1 MPRKLGRFPDRR
13 RVAEL
18 GRYYEIMGNKIK
30 DELMTLDAADFSEIS
45 AASVQQN
52 VRNMTR
58 QMNRQAVKWSR
69 MVMPETY
76 KQTAR
81 IAQVSLDI
89 LGAVKDNN
97 YDEKIHYRTI
107 EQQQEITENDLIK
120 ANLSINQ
127 NVGTYIHLL
136 RMSKNSLMQIQ
147 AFDLRDEEIVSEL
160 LDDAIKAGQ
169 SRGKLAQL
177 IRVHFKR
184 ELWERKFMNINGRN
198 YNLIK
203 YAKMVAQT
211 RMRIIQTKSTL
222 NMCNQY
228 ANDLVEVSDH
238 STDCEICQDYEG
250 NIYSIGGKT
259 PDYPYLAGNEPPY
272 HPRCVLPDTRCVAPG
287 GLVAG
292 IRAHYDGQVVEL
304 TFAERGSLSIT
315 INHLFLT
322 PRGFVPAHL
331 LRKGDDIFY
340 CSDFEGIITSN
351 PYNNGTPSCIE
362 DIISALSESSGM
374 MTRSMPLS
382 PEDLHNDGQFCNGN
396 VHIIRPNGFL
406 RDASKALIF
415 EKGKT
420 ILLNPGDPR
429 AFSFFGESDLATMF
443 KTLAFTADSIMGGQ
457 RLPSPFLSAH
467 PGRHNEFDIT
477 SGSRSNS
484 GIYNDTPNYHPMNI
498 ELFGNVN
505 KKGSALIEPD
515 GLIGAESLSSN
526 TGNLHAF
533 TRASS
538 RQSGPDE
545 SSPNS
550 FIAYSKSLCDIIN
563 RKPGLIKRIKLT
575 GVNIFPYSGHVYDL
589 HTSSSLYLANGLLSS
604 NCQHNIGPTS
614 VEAIEVREVLGY
626 A

>member
-1 MPRKLGRFPDRR
+1 
-13 RVAEL
+13 
-18 GRYYEIMGNKIK
+18 MGNKIK

-69 MVMPETY
+69 RVMPETY
-76 KQTAR
+76 KQAAR

-184 ELWERKFMNINGRN
+184 ELWERKLIRINDRN
-198 YNLIK
+198 YNMVK

-211 RMRIIQTKSTL
+211 RMRTIQTKSTL

-238 STDCEICQDYEG
+238 SCDCEICQDYEG
-250 NIYSIGGKT
+250 NIYSISGKT
-259 PDYPYLAGNEPPY
+259 PGYPYLAGNEPPY
-272 HPRCVLPDTRCVAPG
+272 HP
-287 GLVAG
+287 
-292 IRAHYDGQVVEL
+292 
-304 TFAERGSLSIT
+304 
-315 INHLFLT
+315 
-322 PRGFVPAHL
+322 
-331 LRKGDDIFY
+331 
-340 CSDFEGIITSN
+340 
-351 PYNNGTPSCIE
+351 
-362 DIISALSESSGM
+362 
-374 MTRSMPLS
+374 
-382 PEDLHNDGQFCNGN
+382 
-396 VHIIRPNGFL
+396 
-406 RDASKALIF
+406 
-415 EKGKT
+415 
-420 ILLNPGDPR
+420 
-429 AFSFFGESDLATMF
+429 
-443 KTLAFTADSIMGGQ
+443 
-457 RLPSPFLSAH
+457 
-467 PGRHNEFDIT
+467 
-477 SGSRSNS
+477 
-484 GIYNDTPNYHPMNI
+484 
-498 ELFGNVN
+498 
-505 KKGSALIEPD
+505 
-515 GLIGAESLSSN
+515 
-526 TGNLHAF
+526 
-533 TRASS
+533 
-538 RQSGPDE
+538 
-545 SSPNS
+545 
-550 FIAYSKSLCDIIN
+550 
-563 RKPGLIKRIKLT
+563 
-575 GVNIFPYSGHVYDL
+575 
-589 HTSSSLYLANGLLSS
+589 